1 MREGTRKENIMEG
14 KKERKDE
21 IDWERL
27 DELASY
33 GAMMGWTESFLAQM
47 ADRIDTYIRK
57 GGLDRDIAEL
67 NSMFVDMNMDECIKA
82 IGNLDEF
89 IPIGGTLWIPRG
101 DPVTMGRS
109 GGRYGHRLELG
120 IDTADKPG
128 GTATIKAWWVPES
141 REAWISSTASG
152 KIFVGSIVAKL
163 ANRENHTVMDTL
175 RQKLYPRLLRAGGN
189 MRARRDASSGR
200 RRIEGE
206 IPEGL
211 RLYIAWCREG
221 KEE

>member
-1 MREGTRKENIMEG
+1 MEDRKE
-14 KKERKDE
+14 KKGE

-33 GAMMGWTESFLAQM
+33 GVKTGWTESFLAQM
-47 ADRIDTYIRK
+47 ADRIDTYIRE

-67 NSMFVDMNMDECIKA
+67 DSMFVDEDLDERIKA
-82 IGNLDEF
+82 
-89 IPIGGTLWIPRG
+89 IGGTLWISGG
-101 DPVTMGRS
+101 DPAAMGRT
-109 GGRYGHRLELG
+109 GGRYRHRLELGLG

-141 REAWISSTASG
+141 SEAWISSTASG
-152 KIFVGSIVAKL
+152 KALVGSIVAKL

-175 RQKLYPRLLRAGGN
+175 RQGLYLMLLRAEGN

-200 RRIEGE
+200 RRIDGG

-211 RLYIAWCREG
+211 RSYIARCRDR

>member
-1 MREGTRKENIMEG
+1 MEDR
-14 KKERKDE
+14 KERKGE

-33 GAMMGWTESFLAQM
+33 GAMTGWTESFIAQM
-47 ADRIDTYIRK
+47 ADRIDTYIRE

-67 NSMFVDMNMDECIKA
+67 DSMFVDVD
-82 IGNLDEF
+82 LDER
-89 IPIGGTLWIPRG
+89 IEAIGGTMWMSGG
-101 DPVTMGRS
+101 DPAAMGRT
-109 GGRYGHRLELG
+109 GGRYGHRLEIGLG
-120 IDTADKPG
+120 VDTADKPG

-141 REAWISSTASG
+141 RKRWISSTASG
-152 KIFVGSIVAKL
+152 KVFVGSIVAKL

-175 RQKLYPRLLRAGGN
+175 RKGLYLRLIRAEED
-189 MRARRDASSGR
+189 MRARRNTSSVR
-200 RRIEGE
+200 RRIEGR

-211 RLYIAWCREG
+211 RSYIAWCRDR

>member
-1 MREGTRKENIMEG
+1 MEDR
-14 KKERKDE
+14 KERKGE

-33 GAMMGWTESFLAQM
+33 GVKTGWTESFLAQM
-47 ADRIDTYIRK
+47 ANRIDTYIRE

-67 NSMFVDMNMDECIKA
+67 DSMFVDVDMDERIEA
-82 IGNLDEF
+82 
-89 IPIGGTLWIPRG
+89 IGGTLWISGG
-101 DPVTMGRS
+101 DPAVMGRT
-109 GGRYGHRLELG
+109 GGRYGHRLELGLG

-128 GTATIKAWWVPES
+128 GTATIKASWVPES

-152 KIFVGSIVAKL
+152 KLFVGSIVAKL

-175 RQKLYPRLLRAGGN
+175 RQGPYLMLLRAEGN
-189 MRARRDASSGR
+189 MRARRDASSVR
-200 RRIEGE
+200 RRIDGG

-211 RLYIAWCREG
+211 RSYIAWCRDR

>member
-1 MREGTRKENIMEG
+1 MEDR
-14 KKERKDE
+14 KERKGE

-33 GAMMGWTESFLAQM
+33 GVMVGWTESFLAQV
-47 ADRIDTYIRK
+47 ADRIDTYIRE

-67 NSMFVDMNMDECIKA
+67 DSMFVDVDLGERIDA
-82 IGNLDEF
+82 
-89 IPIGGTLWIPRG
+89 IGGTLWISGG
-101 DPVTMGRS
+101 DPAAMGRT

-120 IDTADKPG
+120 LGIDTVDKPG

-175 RQKLYPRLLRAGGN
+175 RQGLYLRLLRAEGD
-189 MRARRDASSGR
+189 MRARRDASSVR

-211 RLYIAWCREG
+211 RSYIAWCRDR

>member
-1 MREGTRKENIMEG
+1 MMEKKDRKEG
-14 KKERKDE
+14 KGE

-33 GAMMGWTESFLAQM
+33 GVKTWTESFLAQM
-47 ADRIDTYIRK
+47 ADRIDTYIRE

-67 NSMFVDMNMDECIKA
+67 DSMFVDEDLDERIKA
-82 IGNLDEF
+82 IGGST
-89 IPIGGTLWIPRG
+89 PWMAA
-101 DPVTMGRS
+101 MGRT
-109 GGRYGHRLELG
+109 GGKYRHRLELELG

-141 REAWISSTASG
+141 SEAWISSTASG
-152 KIFVGSIVAKL
+152 KPFVGSIVAKL
-163 ANRENHTVMDTL
+163 ANRKNHTVMDTL
-175 RQKLYPRLLRAGGN
+175 RQGLYLMLLRAEGN
-189 MRARRDASSGR
+189 MRARRDASSVR
-200 RRIEGE
+200 RRIEGG

-211 RLYIAWCREG
+211 RSYIAWCRDR

>member
-1 MREGTRKENIMEG
+1 MEDR
-14 KKERKDE
+14 KERKGE

-33 GAMMGWTESFLAQM
+33 GVKTGWTESFLAQM
-47 ADRIDTYIRK
+47 ANRIDTYIRE

-67 NSMFVDMNMDECIKA
+67 DSMFVDEDLDERIKA
-82 IGNLDEF
+82 
-89 IPIGGTLWIPRG
+89 IGGTLWISGG
-101 DPVTMGRS
+101 DPAVMGRT
-109 GGRYGHRLELG
+109 GGRYGHRLKLELG
-120 IDTADKPG
+120 IDTAEKPG

-152 KIFVGSIVAKL
+152 KLYVGSIVAKL

-175 RQKLYPRLLRAGGN
+175 RQGLYLMLLRAEGN
-189 MRARRDASSGR
+189 MRARRDASSVR

-211 RLYIAWCREG
+211 RSYIARCRDR

>member
-1 MREGTRKENIMEG
+1 MEDR
-14 KKERKDE
+14 KERKGE

-33 GAMMGWTESFLAQM
+33 GVTVGWTESFLAQV
-47 ADRIDTYIRK
+47 ADRIDTYIRE

-67 NSMFVDMNMDECIKA
+67 DSMFVDVDLGERIDA
-82 IGNLDEF
+82 
-89 IPIGGTLWIPRG
+89 IGGTLWISGG
-101 DPVTMGRS
+101 DPAAMGRT

-120 IDTADKPG
+120 LGIDTVDKPG
-128 GTATIKAWWVPES
+128 GTTTIKAWWVPES

-175 RQKLYPRLLRAGGN
+175 RQGLYLRLLRAEGD
-189 MRARRDASSGR
+189 MRARRDASSVR

-211 RLYIAWCREG
+211 RSYIAWCRDG

>member
-1 MREGTRKENIMEG
+1 MMEKKDEKEEKG
-14 KKERKDE
+14 E

-33 GAMMGWTESFLAQM
+33 GVRIGWSESFLAQM
-47 ADRIDTYIRK
+47 ADRIDTYIRE

-67 NSMFVDMNMDECIKA
+67 DSMFVDVD
-82 IGNLDEF
+82 LDER
-89 IPIGGTLWIPRG
+89 INAIGGTLWISGG
-101 DPVTMGRS
+101 DPAAMGRT

-120 IDTADKPG
+120 LGTDTADKPG
-128 GTATIKAWWVPES
+128 GIATIKAWWVPES

-152 KIFVGSIVAKL
+152 KAFVGSIVAKL

-175 RQKLYPRLLRAGGN
+175 RQGLYLRLLRAEQD
-189 MRARRDASSGR
+189 MRARRDASSVR

-211 RLYIAWCREG
+211 RSYIAWCRDR

>member
-1 MREGTRKENIMEG
+1 MEDR
-14 KKERKDE
+14 KERKGE

-33 GAMMGWTESFLAQM
+33 GVMVGWTESFLAQV
-47 ADRIDTYIRK
+47 ADRIDTYIRE

-67 NSMFVDMNMDECIKA
+67 DSMFVDVDLGERIDA
-82 IGNLDEF
+82 
-89 IPIGGTLWIPRG
+89 IGGTLWISGG
-101 DPVTMGRS
+101 DPAAMGRT

-120 IDTADKPG
+120 LGIDTVDKPG

-175 RQKLYPRLLRAGGN
+175 RQGLYLRLLRAEGD
-189 MRARRDASSGR
+189 MRARRDASSVR

-211 RLYIAWCREG
+211 RSYIAWCRDG

>member
-1 MREGTRKENIMEG
+1 MEDRKE
-14 KKERKDE
+14 KKGE

-27 DELASY
+27 DELADY
-33 GAMMGWTESFLAQM
+33 GLMTGWTESFLAQM
-47 ADRIDTYIRK
+47 ADRIDTYIRE

-67 NSMFVDMNMDECIKA
+67 DSMFVDEDLDERIKA
-82 IGNLDEF
+82 
-89 IPIGGTLWIPRG
+89 IGGTLWISGG
-101 DPVTMGRS
+101 DPAVMGRT
-109 GGRYGHRLELG
+109 GGRYRHRLELELG

-128 GTATIKAWWVPES
+128 GTATIKAWWVPKS
-141 REAWISSTASG
+141 SEAWISSTASG
-152 KIFVGSIVAKL
+152 KPFVGLIVAKL

-175 RQKLYPRLLRAGGN
+175 RQELYLMLLRAEGN
-189 MRARRDASSGR
+189 MRARRDASSVR

-211 RLYIAWCREG
+211 RSYTAWCHDR

>member
-1 MREGTRKENIMEG
+1 MEDR
-14 KKERKDE
+14 KERKGE
-21 IDWERL
+21 IDWKRL

-33 GAMMGWTESFLAQM
+33 GIMTGWTGSFLAQM
-47 ADRIDTYIRK
+47 ADRIDTYIRE

-67 NSMFVDMNMDECIKA
+67 DSMFVDVDLDERIKA
-82 IGNLDEF
+82 
-89 IPIGGTLWIPRG
+89 IGGTLWISG
-101 DPVTMGRS
+101 EDPAAMGRT
-109 GGRYGHRLELG
+109 GGRYGHRLELGLG

-152 KIFVGSIVAKL
+152 KAFVGAIVAKL

-175 RQKLYPRLLRAGGN
+175 RQGLYLRLLRAEGN
-189 MRARRDASSGR
+189 MRARRDASSVR

-211 RLYIAWCREG
+211 RSYIAWCRDR